1 MVVLGVA
8 GILMLLVTA
17 TACGQAT
24 PAGSTAPAG
33 GGLPLTAV
41 TAVPLPGD
49 TGRVDYASLDPAAHR
64 LFIAHLG
71 ASQVIEVD
79 TTTNQVLNVIDNI
92 PGVHGVLV
100 VPELHRVFATATTS
114 NEVLTLDE
122 DTGTV
127 LSRAPAGDYPDGLAY
142 DPTSHRVWVTNET
155 GGTETVLDTT
165 TGQIVGTVD
174 VGGDAGN
181 VAYDPAGRI
190 LVAVQSRDQV
200 VVIDPTT
207 LTVTQRVDIPGC
219 DHLHGLALD
228 PDHRVGFVACDGNA
242 TLHTLDLDTY
252 QTSNPQQ
259 VGDNPDVLAFDPGNA
274 RLYSPRRAAP
284 SPCWPKPT
292 GTSAFSVVATSPP
305 APTSSPST
313 PPPTAATTPSPKD
326 PTITRNY
333 SSKPPDDNRTQIQVA
348 GARISKIRR

>member
-49 TGRVDYASLDPAAHR
+49 TSRVDYASLDPAAHR

-71 ASQVIEVD
+71 ASQIIEVD
-79 TTTNQVLNVIDNI
+79 TTTNRVVNVVDNI

-127 LSRAPAGDYPDGLAY
+127 LSRAPTGDYPDGLAY
-142 DPTSHRVWVTNET
+142 APSSHRVWVTNET

-200 VVIDPTT
+200 VVIDQTT
-207 LTVTQRVDIPGC
+207 LTITQRVDIPGC
-219 DHLHGLALD
+219 DHPHGLALD

-252 QTSNPQQ
+252 QTSNPLK
-259 VGDNPDVLAFDPGNA
+259 VGDTPDVLAYDPGMG
-274 RLYSPRRAAP
+274 RLYVAAE
-284 SPCWPKPT
+284 S
-292 GTSAFSVVATSPP
+292 GTVTVLAENNRQLTVLGSGHLADDAHVVAVDP
-305 APTSSPST
+305 ATHRSYYPI
-313 PPPTAATTPSPKD
+313 AQG
-326 PTITRNY
+326 
-333 SSKPPDDNRTQIQVA
+333 PDDHPQLLVQA
-348 GARISKIRR
+348 P